1 VIGPLHLVL
10 GVGNEYGRDDAV
22 GLAVARRLAGHVPAG
37 VTVVEC
43 EQEPSRLI
51 DAWAGAATALVVDAV
66 HSGAPPGTLH
76 RFDAS
81 TEPIPTRI
89 FRTSTHAFGVGD
101 AIELSRVLGTLPP
114 HVVVH
119 GVEGGAFGAGVELS
133 AEVAAALEPAAAAVL
148 SDLSVLV
155 RKEESC
161 TSGR

>member
-1 VIGPLHLVL
+1 VTGHVHLVL

-22 GLAVARRLAGHVPAG
+22 GLAVARRLAGRVPAG

-66 HSGAPPGTLH
+66 HSGASPGTLH

-81 TEPIPTRI
+81 SEPIPARI

-101 AIELSRVLGTLPP
+101 AIELARVLGMLPP

-119 GVEGGAFGAGVELS
+119 GVEGGAFGAGAELS
-133 AEVAAALEPAAAAVL
+133 PPVAAAIEPAAEAVMA
-148 SDLSVLV
+148 DLSQLAQ
-155 RKEESC
+155 EEETC